1 MSSAALTHAELSRTL
16 VALRSGV
23 GASDLHGSLIGYL
36 CGGGEAG
43 AQRWVDALA
52 LDLGEPETTRTELAD
67 RLYRECR
74 AELDDPE
81 LKFEPLLPATRESLS
96 TRADALVD
104 WCRGFLGGV
113 GLAGAAD
120 AAAKS
125 TDGAEILHDLGDIA
139 RSRFEIGTG
148 ESGESGESEEDER
161 ALAELV
167 EFVRVGVLLLYA
179 ELVQNARPPTLH

>member
-1 MSSAALTHAELSRTL
+1 MSSPALTHTELSRTL

-36 CGGGEAG
+36 CGGGEAD
-43 AQRWVDALA
+43 AQGWVDALA
-52 LDLGEPETTRTELAD
+52 LDLGEPETSRTALAD

-74 AELDDPE
+74 AELDDQE

-96 TRADALVD
+96 TRADALVE

-120 AAAKS
+120 AAANS
-125 TDGAEILHDLGDIA
+125 ADGAEILHDLGDIA
-139 RSRFEIGTG
+139 RSRFEIGA
-148 ESGESGESEEDER
+148 GESGESEEDER
-161 ALAELV
+161 ALSELV
-167 EFVRVGVLLLYA
+167 EFVRVSVLLLHA
-179 ELVQNARPPTLH
+179 ELVHKARPPTLH